1 MVETRVLSSDVE
13 RLVVAAVINHDGA
26 PIWVCLRFETRQ
38 HLVEPGRSVA
48 NRHYDANQGGTLLS
62 QQSGPWTGASWSS
75 TRSFGSPERAG
86 RRQGQRTTTCNRM
99 GSLGNALPSSEVTR
113 YPIGASCLSKKSKS

>member
-48 NRHYDANQGGTLLS
+48 NRHYDANQGGTLLVNNPGRGRVRVGRARVPS
-62 QQSGPWTGASWSS
+62 DHLSELDGVKDSARRRAIAWGP
-75 TRSFGSPERAG
+75 
-86 RRQGQRTTTCNRM
+86 
-99 GSLGNALPSSEVTR
+99 LVTPCR
-113 YPIGASCLSKKSKS
+113 PVK